1 MNPQEAAALLLALD
15 DASSSFLGFVRFMR
29 PEWKVIPDFHLDL
42 IDKLDRLERGTLTHP
57 DGRPCYSMLINMP
70 PRHSKSSIATEL
82 FPAYYILRDA
92 RRAVMSCA
100 YNAEL
105 AADFGE
111 KVRNYVTDPRA
122 LKAFPGFALSN
133 LSKAKDFWRTQE
145 GGQYAGV
152 GIGGTTTGRPANCFV
167 AGTMVATPNGSVPI
181 EHLSP
186 GDTVLSFDHIANK
199 IVPKTI
205 VATQSSL
212 SADLITT
219 QCSTGTTITSTSD
232 HKFFTPSGYRP
243 AASLSIG
250 EELGAL
256 EYLPSLQEW
265 ISEQSRSI
273 FLLQAVLSRLL
284 SAASNLLDVQNQLP
298 AHALGSRAPWSS
310 PTILQ
315 PSLLRRSSLSGS
327 QVRNMRR
334 HHRAQ
339 DEAVLR
345 PMSPKSTPS
354 PADANVYLQEGIQTT
369 KQPHQVLLNWLQERG
384 PRHSHEV
391 AWEPN
396 VPAWSWL
403 GSVLIGILQCAK
415 AGIGSL
421 QGALRALRLG
431 QTAMCS
437 PYRPEQAQQRSIEP
451 DSPMLSVPRLHTWG
465 HQKNESG
472 LFCAHVTGSLRLDNS
487 EPTTVYDIQVADTHN
502 FFANG
507 ILVHNCLITDDPIKA
522 RDEAE
527 SATIRN
533 KVWNYYVSA
542 LTTRKQPDVLDRPAI
557 EIMILTRWHPDDPA
571 GRIMA
576 TDEWKEG
583 RWMHVC
589 YAARTEVVDPTAP
602 TIPKNELPV
611 TDPRYNPNDTT
622 PVPKTRTF
630 KPLWPSRFDLDFLSR
645 REKLNPREFAS
656 LYQQQPYVE
665 GGNIVKGY
673 WWRYYT
679 TPQDT
684 YPHVI
689 IAADTAYKKTT
700 TSDYSVVAVMAMDL
714 AGDIYLLDILRGRW
728 DFPELKRLL
737 THQNAK
743 WRGRGLR
750 AIYVEDRASGQSLI
764 QELKNQSGMSVI
776 AFKTISD
783 KVSRLH
789 SVTPLIEGGRVYIPQ
804 TASWLDDFVQE
815 LTAFPSVQNDD
826 QVDALSLGLDIL
838 SKIPINGLDSFDIA
852 PITNSLNH
860 TLASKNS
867 LSAQFKNK
875 PLRFLGS

>member
-1 MNPQEAAALLLALD
+1 MSIDAREAAALLLALD
-15 DASSSFLGFVRFMR
+15 DAASSFLGFVRFMK
-29 PEWKVIPDFHLDL
+29 PEWKVIPPFHLDL
-42 IDKLDRLERGTLTHP
+42 IDKLDRLEKGTLTHP
-57 DGRPCYSMLINMP
+57 DGRPCFSMLINMP
-70 PRHSKSSIATEL
+70 PRHSKSSLATEL

-111 KVRNYVTDPRA
+111 KVRSYVTDPRA
-122 LKAFPGFALSN
+122 AQAFPNFALSS

-256 EYLPSLQEW
+256 EYLPSLQEG
-265 ISEQSRSI
+265 IS
-273 FLLQAVLSRLL
+273 
-284 SAASNLLDVQNQLP
+284 
-298 AHALGSRAPWSS
+298 
-310 PTILQ
+310 
-315 PSLLRRSSLSGS
+315 
-327 QVRNMRR
+327 
-334 HHRAQ
+334 
-339 DEAVLR
+339 
-345 PMSPKSTPS
+345 
-354 PADANVYLQEGIQTT
+354 
-369 KQPHQVLLNWLQERG
+369 
-384 PRHSHEV
+384 
-391 AWEPN
+391 
-396 VPAWSWL
+396 
-403 GSVLIGILQCAK
+403 
-415 AGIGSL
+415 
-421 QGALRALRLG
+421 
-431 QTAMCS
+431 
-437 PYRPEQAQQRSIEP
+437 EQAQQRSIEP

-571 GRIMA
+571 GRIME

-589 YAARTEVVDPTAP
+589 YPARTELDDPTAP
-602 TIPKNELPV
+602 TLPRNELPK
-611 TDPRYNPNDTT
+611 TDSRFHPTDTT
-622 PVPKTRTF
+622 LVPKTRNF
-630 KPLWPSRFDLDFLSR
+630 QALWPQRFDLDFLAR

-665 GGNIVKGY
+665 GGNIIKSY
-673 WWRYYT
+673 WWRYYIT
-679 TPQDT
+679 HQDN

-689 IAADTAYKKTT
+689 IACDTAYKKTT
-700 TSDYSVVAVMAMDL
+700 TSDYSVIAVMAMD
-714 AGDIYLLDILRGRW
+714 ATGDIMILDILRGRW

-737 THQNAK
+737 THQNSK

-750 AIYVEDRASGQSLI
+750 AVYVEDRASGQSLI
-764 QELKNQSGMSVI
+764 QELRSQSGMSVI
-776 AFKTISD
+776 PYKTISD

-789 SVTPLIEGGRVYIPQ
+789 SVTPLIEGGRVYLPQ
-804 TASWLDDFVQE
+804 SASWLDDFVQE
-815 LTAFPSVQNDD
+815 CTAFPSSPNDD
-826 QVDALSLGLDIL
+826 QVDALSLGLDVL
-838 SKIPINGLDSFDIA
+838 SKIPLNAMDSFSHI
-852 PITNSLNH
+852 PLHTSLNSQ
-860 TLASKNS
+860 LSSKNS
-867 LSAQFKNK
+867 LASQFKNR

>member
-1 MNPQEAAALLLALD
+1 MSVNPQEAAALLLALD

-105 AADFGE
+105 ASDFGE

-133 LSKAKDFWRTQE
+133 LSKAKDFWRTQD

-152 GIGGTTTGRPANCFV
+152 GIGGTTTGRPAN
-167 AGTMVATPNGSVPI
+167 
-181 EHLSP
+181 L
-186 GDTVLSFDHIANK
+186 
-199 IVPKTI
+199 
-205 VATQSSL
+205 
-212 SADLITT
+212 
-219 QCSTGTTITSTSD
+219 
-232 HKFFTPSGYRP
+232 
-243 AASLSIG
+243 
-250 EELGAL
+250 
-256 EYLPSLQEW
+256 
-265 ISEQSRSI
+265 
-273 FLLQAVLSRLL
+273 
-284 SAASNLLDVQNQLP
+284 
-298 AHALGSRAPWSS
+298 
-310 PTILQ
+310 
-315 PSLLRRSSLSGS
+315 
-327 QVRNMRR
+327 
-334 HHRAQ
+334 
-339 DEAVLR
+339 
-345 PMSPKSTPS
+345 
-354 PADANVYLQEGIQTT
+354 
-369 KQPHQVLLNWLQERG
+369 
-384 PRHSHEV
+384 
-391 AWEPN
+391 
-396 VPAWSWL
+396 
-403 GSVLIGILQCAK
+403 
-415 AGIGSL
+415 
-421 QGALRALRLG
+421 
-431 QTAMCS
+431 
-437 PYRPEQAQQRSIEP
+437 
-451 DSPMLSVPRLHTWG
+451 
-465 HQKNESG
+465 
-472 LFCAHVTGSLRLDNS
+472 
-487 EPTTVYDIQVADTHN
+487 
-502 FFANG
+502 
-507 ILVHNCLITDDPIKA
+507 LITDDPIKA

-571 GRIMA
+571 GRIME

-589 YAARTEVVDPTAP
+589 YAARTEVIDPTAP
-602 TIPKNELPV
+602 TVPRNELPV